1 MKALELIRDALAL
14 LGLVSTIVVVGVYLG
29 YTTYQPA
36 CSNALSIFT
45 KGCK

>member
-1 MKALELIRDALAL
+1 MKALEWLRNALAL
-14 LGLVSTIVVVGVYLG
+14 LGLVSTIITVGVYLG

>member
-1 MKALELIRDALAL
+1 MKALELIRNALAL

-36 CSNALSIFT
+36 CSNALAIFT
-45 KGCK
+45 KECK